1 MDTHKTVSRY
11 LMLSSSA
18 IQKTELKD
26 IQKIID
32 TIANAET
39 IYIMGNGGSAAM
51 ALHFA
56 LDLHKAAGKNAI
68 CLNGNMP
75 LVSAYANDDGY
86 ESIFSSQL
94 GRISRLDVVIGIS
107 CSGNSLNVIRAIRHA
122 KEFRA
127 MTIGFTGDNGGK
139 LAEEADLVV
148 KVPYSDIRI
157 QEDAHM
163 VLCHAITASFLD
175 K

>member
-1 MDTHKTVSRY
+1 MDIQKNISKY

-18 IQKTELKD
+18 IQRMILDEINEIVQVLAEAN
-26 IQKIID
+26 KIY
-32 TIANAET
+32 T
-39 IYIMGNGGSAAM
+39 MGNGGSAAT

-56 LDLHKAAGKNAI
+56 LDLHKAAGRDAI

-94 GRISRLDVVIGIS
+94 RKVSRMDVIVGIS
-107 CSGNSLNVIRAIRHA
+107 CSGNSLNVVRAIRQA
-122 KEFRA
+122 KELG
-127 MTIGFTGDNGGK
+127 MITIGFTGDDGGK
-139 LAEEADLVV
+139 LAEEVDFVV
-148 KVPYSDIRI
+148 KVPYEDIKI

-163 VLCHAITASFLD
+163 ALCHAITAALE